1 MKNLLTLLLAFA
13 SMLQFSLA
21 QAIKVQGTVQDSQGK
36 GIPNVTITISG
47 QRGGTT
53 SDKDGNFTLNVNSL
67 QSKLLFSSIGYNNE
81 EFALS
86 GKSTVTVTLT
96 NSESNLGEVVVVGYG
111 TQRKR
116 DLTGSISNVSANQI
130 KHCKEGLRVST

>member
-86 GKSTVTVTLT
+86 GK
-96 NSESNLGEVVVVGYG
+96 
-111 TQRKR
+111 
-116 DLTGSISNVSANQI
+116 
-130 KHCKEGLRVST
+130 